1 MTRNELNTAK
11 QMLKNYDLLVAE
23 VRNHEAKVDAIFD
36 KLEEEGVNADTE
48 EGEKIANARLFAAGL
63 SDENGQTDLYVKRS
77 AARVNLVNY
86 IIDHLVGKMI
96 PAQDREILRGANIS
110 YQFKIIETARKLLA
124 A

>member
-11 QMLKNYDLLVAE
+11 KMLKNYDILVAE
-23 VRNHEAKVDAIFD
+23 VRNHEAKVDEIFD

-48 EGEKIANARLFAAGL
+48 EGEKIANARLVAAGL

-77 AARVNLVNY
+77 EARVNLVNY

-96 PAQDREILRGANIS
+96 PAQDREMLRGANIS
-110 YQFKIIETARKLLA
+110 YQFKIIDLARKLLA

>member
-48 EGEKIANARLFAAGL
+48 EGENIANARLFAAGL

-77 AARVNLVNY
+77 EARVNLVNY
-86 IIDHLVGKMI
+86 IIDHIVGKMI
-96 PAQDREILRGANIS
+96 PEQDREALCCANIS
-110 YQFKIIETARKLLA
+110 YQFKIIDLTRKLLA